1 MGLLDD
7 VKNAVGQFTAGGGS
21 AQDLT
26 AQFHQMVGSTD
37 PSVLSQGITAALA
50 SDQTPPFAQMVSQL
64 FTSASADQKAGMLNT
79 LLASATPEMRAK
91 LSALIPGAAAGA
103 PITGG
108 LSSGLS
114 TDVIHS
120 VAAQMEQ
127 HNPVVIDK
135 MGSFYSQHPTL
146 VKMLGTAAMVV
157 AMRKIA
163 EHRPA

>member
-1 MGLLDD
+1 VGLLDD
-7 VKNAVGQFTAGGGS
+7 VKNAVSQFSSGGGS

-50 SDQTPPFAQMVSQL
+50 SNQTPPFAQMVSQL
-64 FTSASADQKAGMLNT
+64 FANGSADQKAGMLNT
-79 LLASATPEMRAK
+79 LLGAASPEIRAK
-91 LSALIPGAAAGA
+91 LSALIPGAAGGS
-103 PITGG
+103 PISGG
-108 LSSGLS
+108 LASALS
-114 TDVIHS
+114 PDVVHS

-127 HNPVVIDK
+127 HNPGVIDK

-146 VKMLGTAAMVV
+146 VKSLGTAAMVV

-163 EHRPA
+163 EHHG